1 MSAAVPSTTSA
12 AAAASKTITVDI
24 VSDVVCPWCYI
35 GKKRLDK
42 AIAAYKSKPGHE
54 DVQFKVNWHPYQ
66 LDPSL
71 SKSPIPKMSMYAQKF
86 GPDRAP
92 LIRDRMIQVG
102 QEEGIKFEYSGNIV
116 NTLDSHRLIAFA
128 TRKGKQDEIVEAL
141 FEDYFEENKCGEIPT
156 LIETAAKIGLDRN
169 EVEQFLKSDEGVKE
183 IQDEI
188 VQAKMQG
195 VQGVPNFT
203 IGDKYVLS
211 GAQEPSTLE
220 ELFDRVS

>member
-12 AAAASKTITVDI
+12 AAAAGKTIKIDV

-35 GKKRLDK
+35 GKRRIDK

-54 DVQFKVNWHPYQ
+54 DVQFEISWHPYQ

-71 SKSPIPKMSMYAQKF
+71 SKSPTPKMTMYAQKF

-102 QEEGIKFEYSGNIV
+102 KEEGINFEYSGNIV

-128 TRKGKQDEIVEAL
+128 TRKGKQDAIVEAL
-141 FEDYFEENKCGEIPT
+141 FKDYFEENKCGEIPT
-156 LIETAAKIGLDRN
+156 LIETAAKVGLDRN
-169 EVEQFLKSDEGVKE
+169 EVEQFLKSDEGVRE
-183 IQDEI
+183 VQGEI
-188 VQAKMQG
+188 VEAKMQG
-195 VQGVPNFT
+195 VQGVPNIT
-203 IGDKYVLS
+203 IAEKYVLS

-220 ELFDRVS
+220 EIFNKVA